1 MNGYPRTVSGEV
13 NIIADTVIGQN
24 GIFEDFTIQDLVI
37 TDISLNTLTV
47 TGATSLQN
55 VSVSGTLNV
64 SGLSTL
70 ANLSLDSSITFRNN
84 AIIGHNTSDGSDNRF
99 LLLTGGGADGSGR
112 GARIVLSG
120 NERTGQEGKLQLF
133 SGGSGPIEFL
143 TNGDQLRGSFN
154 SAGLM
159 TLTAGLTVSAG
170 TTTVGI
176 LTSTNTINVK
186 NSSWTSNN
194 DDVFITANNNW
205 IHLRP
210 EPALGGKGQFY
221 ITLNAHAWRN
231 NANVDMF
238 YINKDTNTTTWINGS
253 TLSVGTSGTTSSLTV
268 YGSGNFQ
275 NGLTITNGATSTQ
288 ALTVNTTLNVTGTS
302 TLGLTVIQGTLQFNS
317 NAIVSQN
324 TSDGSDNRFTVLT
337 GGGADGSTRGGRIV
351 LSGNE
356 RASFGG
362 NVELYAGGTGEVQ
375 FFTGSDTLR
384 GFFNTSGLLTL
395 NNGLTIATGQTLN
408 VGTSGTTSPLN
419 VFGLITGNNGL
430 TISSGNTSVQAFS
443 CTSFTGT
450 GALVSSDTTAT
461 TSSTTGAIRTP
472 GGISSDNATDA
483 VSSTNGGSGT
493 FRGGLAVG
501 KKLYTGE
508 QITSGQSI
516 LIGQGG
522 SQAEGSIFSDG
533 NYGMIFRAK
542 QASPAIAEYRFCN
555 AGNDSLLNIS
565 STEVS
570 TGLKLYSSNT
580 TEYSYVG
587 NDAALRTSGGCRVSK
602 GVYAG
607 NGFFTAYGKGLYL
620 DPNWTNNKIIEME
633 FSKPSYL
640 TGDSTYLYSSGT
652 GAGSSLNPVIGYNT
666 TSVRNYNT
674 TQSTSITTGA
684 QIIDGG
690 LGVAKTVYVGE
701 NINVAGNMF
710 GGSRTSFTP
719 TIYTDTT
726 VTYTTQAGFYYRL
739 GPMVFINLTIVTTSA
754 IAIGA
759 IDLAILS
766 LPFNNGGTQETL
778 WTVSYENYELP
789 SGTDSVVGRTQIG
802 FNSIDILA
810 SRDNLTRAILVAPT
824 TSATRRLTATGW
836 YFTS

>member
-1 MNGYPRTVSGEV
+1 MNGYPRTISGLV
-13 NIIADTVIGQN
+13 DINADTVTGDN
-24 GIFEDFTIQDLVI
+24 GIFENFTIGDLII

-47 TGATSLQN
+47 SGAASFQN
-55 VSVSGTLNV
+55 VSMSGTLNV

-70 ANLSLDSSITFRNN
+70 AEASINSRITFRNN
-84 AIIGHNTSDGSDNRF
+84 AIICHNTSDGSDTRY
-99 LLLTGGGADGSGR
+99 LLLTGGGEDLSTR
-112 GARIVLSG
+112 GGRIVLSG
-120 NERTGQEGKLQLF
+120 NERAGHEGKVQVF
-133 SGGSGPIEFL
+133 AGATGTIEFL
-143 TNGDQLRGSFN
+143 TNGDTLRGSFN

-170 TTTVGI
+170 TTTVGT
-176 LTSTNTINVK
+176 LTSTDRINVK
-186 NSSWTSNN
+186 NTSWTTNG
-194 DDVFITANNNW
+194 DDIFIASNNNW

-210 EPALGGKGQFY
+210 EPASGGKGQYY

-231 NANVDMF
+231 NANTDMF
-238 YINKDTNTTTWINGS
+238 ILNKDTNASTWINGS
-253 TLSVGTSGTTSSLTV
+253 ALSVGTSGTTSSLTV
-268 YGSGNFQ
+268 YGSGSFQ
-275 NGLTITNGATSTQ
+275 NGLTVTSGATSTQ
-288 ALTVNTTLNVTGTS
+288 ALTVNTTLNVSGTS

-324 TSDGSDNRFTVLT
+324 TADGSDNRFTILT
-337 GGGADGSTRGGRIV
+337 GGGADGSSRGGRIV

-356 RASFGG
+356 RVSFGG
-362 NVELYAGGTGEVQ
+362 NVELYAGGSGEVQ
-375 FFTGSDTLR
+375 FFTGNDTLR

-395 NNGLTIATGQTLN
+395 NNGLTIAIGQTLN

-443 CTSFTGT
+443 CTSFTGS

-493 FRGGLAVG
+493 FKGGFAIG
-501 KKLYTGE
+501 KKLFTGE
-508 QITSGQSI
+508 TITSGQSI
-516 LIGQGG
+516 VIGQGG
-522 SQAEGSIFSDG
+522 SQAEGSIYSDA
-533 NYGMIFRAK
+533 NWGMLFRAK
-542 QASPAIAEYRFCN
+542 QASPAAGEFRFAN
-555 AGNDSLLNIS
+555 SANTDLLTIGAVTIS
-565 STEVS
+565 TPQKIR
-570 TGLKLYSSNT
+570 TTNT
-580 TEYSYVG
+580 TEYTYIS
-587 NDAALRTSGGCRVSK
+587 NDGAIRSDGGIRAAK
-602 GVYAG
+602 GIFAV
-607 NGFFTAYGKGLYL
+607 NGFYTTFGKGLYL
-620 DPNWTNNKIIEME
+620 DSNWTNTKMIETE
-633 FSKPSYL
+633 NGKVGYL
-640 TGDSTYLYSSGT
+640 ANDATYLYSAG
-652 GAGSSLNPVIGYNT
+652 GSSGSGANPVIGYNT

-674 TQSTSITTGA
+674 TQSSSITTGA
-684 QIIDGG
+684 AIIDGG

-710 GGSRTSFTP
+710 GGARTSFTP
-719 TIYTDTT
+719 TIFTDTT
-726 VTYTTQAGFYYRL
+726 ITYTTQAGFYYRL
-739 GPMVFINLTIVTTSA
+739 GPMVFINLTIVTTSV
-754 IAIGA
+754 IAVGA
-759 IDLAILS
+759 VNLAILS

-778 WTVSYENYELP
+778 WTISYENYELP

-810 SRDNLTRAILVAPT
+810 SRDNLTRANLVAPT